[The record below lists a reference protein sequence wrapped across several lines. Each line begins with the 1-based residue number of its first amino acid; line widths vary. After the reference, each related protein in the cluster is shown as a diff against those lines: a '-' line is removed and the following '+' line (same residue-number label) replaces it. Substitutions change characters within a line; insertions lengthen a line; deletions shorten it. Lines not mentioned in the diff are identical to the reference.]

1 MEKNTL
7 LQNKFTAYVMKALN
21 NKKSSFLKKKNK
33 TEEISFEKIEQSW
46 IEFDDQLNKYYI
58 EEMSMK
64 KEAYELSNLLKFMD
78 NPYLVEAITGLKKRE
93 RRIFFARVLGE
104 LSFQEIGKIFDL
116 KPKQAEMLYYY
127 VCRKLRKELDSKN
140 EF

>member
-78 NPYLVEAITGLKKRE
+78 NPYC
-93 RRIFFARVLGE
+93 IFQR
-104 LSFQEIGKIFDL
+104 
-116 KPKQAEMLYYY
+116 
-127 VCRKLRKELDSKN
+127 N
-140 EF
+140 